1 MTDNRIAVT
10 DFDRRKYPYYKD
22 DEILWFKTTKR
33 VEALKAMDFL
43 ARSSNDELCVE
54 YWLQE
59 GVADGDGEDVRQL
72 LTYAQDNDTF
82 KRVCKVFVFIMSS
95 DEMQEGGLY
104 FDMG

>member
-1 MTDNRIAVT
+1 M
-10 DFDRRKYPYYKD
+10 
-22 DEILWFKTTKR
+22 
-33 VEALKAMDFL
+33 
-43 ARSSNDELCVE
+43 E